1 MTEEMENTNAA
12 NAANGAN
19 GDNISGFEDILNGI
33 DLDKL
38 LSLMEMLQSPIEDK
52 NIKFLEALKPL
63 LSEERAPK
71 VEKAVKVM
79 KMYDIYL
86 VLKDSGMLSGLSDL
100 I

>member
-1 MTEEMENTNAA
+1 METTRAE
-12 NAANGAN
+12 
-19 GDNISGFEDILNGI
+19 DLSGFEDILNGI

-38 LSLMEMLQSPIEDK
+38 LSLTEMMQTPVEDK
-52 NIKFLEALKPL
+52 NIRFLEALKPL

-71 VEKAVKVM
+71 VDRAVKLM

-86 VLKDSGMLSGLSDL
+86 VLKDSGMLSGL

>member
-1 MTEEMENTNAA
+1 MEQVENTNTE
-12 NAANGAN
+12 
-19 GDNISGFEDILNGI
+19 DLSGFEEILEGI

-52 NIKFLEALKPL
+52 NIRFLEALGPL

-71 VEKAVKVM
+71 IKKAVKVM
-79 KMYDIYL
+79 KMYDIYQA
-86 VLKDSGMLSGLSDL
+86 LKDSGMLAGLSEM

>member
-1 MTEEMENTNAA
+1 MENINTEES
-12 NAANGAN
+12 
-19 GDNISGFEDILNGI
+19 SGFEDILNGI

-52 NIKFLEALKPL
+52 NIRFLEALKPL
-63 LSEERAPK
+63 LSEDRAPK

>member
-1 MTEEMENTNAA
+1 VILTEEMENINT
-12 NAANGAN
+12 
-19 GDNISGFEDILNGI
+19 DETSGLEDILNGI
-33 DLDKL
+33 DIDKL

-52 NIKFLEALKPL
+52 NIKFLEALGPL

-71 VEKAVKVM
+71 VQKAIKVM

-86 VLKDSGMLSGLSDL
+86 VLKESGMLSGLSDL